1 MSRPKT
7 ESTRPN
13 PIGVAAAMARTRAI
27 GQAIPRTTI
36 GRAVSHA
43 CSTFADRMAVEV
55 FERGEKV
62 TFAEFEA
69 LTHRYAKALRTYG
82 VQTGD
87 RVAIMLPNRLAYP
100 ILMVALARIGAVHVP
115 VNTRYTA
122 REIEYVLR
130 DCGAWL
136 FLHDAA
142 FANVVDELP
151 EELKREVITQSIG
164 EGDGRFDE
172 VAASCAAGVVDDSDI
187 GPDSLANIQY
197 TSGTTGFPKGCMLT
211 HDYWMVLTHAAIAW
225 DAQRAGRILSA
236 QPYFYMD
243 PQWITLKALL
253 TGATLVIA
261 PGLSSSRFAGWIRD
275 HAIEWCMFPLLMTRQ
290 PSTDDHAGTPLKQV
304 ATFGWPP
311 ETCREFRRRFNTVA
325 REGFGMTEIGLGTWM
340 PVEFDDMYDSGSV
353 GFAAPCRETT
363 VRDTDGQPVTAGE
376 IGELWVRGRSIFKGY
391 WNRPEAD
398 AEVFRDGGWFRT
410 GDLFYADEHGF
421 LYLVGRLKD
430 MIRRSQENIA
440 AREVETV
447 ISLLPAVEDVAAVP
461 VPDPVRGEEVK
472 VYVSLKEGADRD
484 ALSVETI
491 LTHARQHL
499 AAFKVPRYIAYVDR
513 FPRTSSNKIEKKSL
527 VAGVD
532 DLRVGAYDVET
543 RSWR

>member
-172 VAASCAAGVVDDSDI
+172 VAASCAVGVVDDSHI

-253 TGATLVIA
+253 TGATLVMA

-363 VRDTDGQPVTAGE
+363 VRDTDGQPVAAGE

-447 ISLLPAVEDVAAVP
+447 IGLLPAVEDVAAVP

-484 ALSVETI
+484 VLPVETI